1 MNERYWILYV
11 LFIEYELCIVWCNNY
26 CFIWYVIFKKINN
39 LIINLEFIIDF
50 LLWVFCFF
58 LCNEYDYKRKKNDF
72 DYMKNRYIDIRIK
85 LMRFLI

>member
-39 LIINLEFIIDF
+39 LIVNLEFIIDF
-50 LLWVFCFF
+50 LLCMFCFF

>member
-39 LIINLEFIIDF
+39 LIVNLEFIIDF
-50 LLWVFCFF
+50 LFCVFYFF
-58 LCNEYDYKRKKNDF
+58 LYNEFDYKRKKNDF